1 MVQMELIALDHNLD
15 EIIAARPVAGYL
27 HRNPI
32 ERCEGKLKL
41 NVDCG
46 KALFF
51 LRFPKKVCIYC
62 GSSKNVT
69 TSVNSYTKCNKKKCK
84 KDKNVLKTKRKT
96 VLAADLAPACK
107 KKK

>member
-1 MVQMELIALDHNLD
+1 MVQMELIALFLDHNLD
-15 EIIAARPVAGYL
+15 EIIAARPAAGYL

-51 LRFPKKVCIYC
+51 LRFPKRCVFTVVLLGAIQKVCHRPR
-62 GSSKNVT
+62 GEGG
-69 TSVNSYTKCNKKKCK
+69 
-84 KDKNVLKTKRKT
+84 
-96 VLAADLAPACK
+96 
-107 KKK
+107 

>member
-27 HRNPI
+27 HRNSI

-51 LRFPKKVCIYC
+51 LRFPKKVCIHC
-62 GSSKNVT
+62 GSSRGHSK
-69 TSVNSYTKCNKKKCK
+69 SVS
-84 KDKNVLKTKRKT
+84 
-96 VLAADLAPACK
+96 PA
-107 KKK
+107 

>member
-1 MVQMELIALDHNLD
+1 MVQMELIALFLDHKLD
-15 EIIAARPVAGYL
+15 EIIAARPAAGYL

-51 LRFPKKVCIYC
+51 LRFPKKVCIHC
-62 GSSKNVT
+62 GSSRGHSK
-69 TSVNSYTKCNKKKCK
+69 SVS
-84 KDKNVLKTKRKT
+84 
-96 VLAADLAPACK
+96 PA
-107 KKK
+107 